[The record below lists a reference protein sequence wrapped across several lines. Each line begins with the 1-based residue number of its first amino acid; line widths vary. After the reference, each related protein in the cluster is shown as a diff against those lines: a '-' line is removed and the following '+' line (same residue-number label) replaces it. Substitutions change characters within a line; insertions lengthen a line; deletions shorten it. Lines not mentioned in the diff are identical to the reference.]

1 MPAPAAEPAVAL
13 TAADTLSDVLET
25 VRLTGALFFLVDA
38 STPWVAE
45 APASPVLGPVLLP
58 RVQHVVSYHVIRTGV
73 CWCESPGEPP
83 MRLEAGDVLVVPHG
97 QEYALTS
104 EPGLRSGLSDTDTL
118 GWFRDM
124 SSGRLPFI
132 VEEGGGGPERI
143 GVVCGF
149 LGCDALPFNP
159 VLATLPPLVR
169 VRLPAA
175 VAGDRLSR
183 LVDYALAE
191 SRDRSAGSQSV
202 LLRIAE
208 LVFVEVVRAHLMA
221 LPAASSGWLGGLRD
235 PVVGGVLA
243 RLHAQPAEHW
253 TLEQMARDA
262 AVSRTVLADAL
273 PGGLA
278 HAAGGGPA
286 RGSGPH
292 RGGDRPGGGLRVGS
306 RLQPGVQ
313 ALQRRR
319 PGVVAAHRAS
329 RAAGA
334 AAARSPRRLTPRP
347 VSDHEQGRA
356 RTASTAWGPAI
367 RSDT

>member
-13 TAADTLSDVLET
+13 TADTLSDVLET

-221 LPAASSGWLGGLRD
+221 IPAASSGWLGGLRD

-262 AVSRTVLADAL
+262 AVSRTVLAERFVHFT
-273 PGGLA
+273 GLSPM
-278 HAAGGGPA
+278 HYLAGW
-286 RGSGPH
+286 RMQ
-292 RGGDRPGGGLRVGS
+292 L
-306 RLQPGVQ
+306 
-313 ALQRRR
+313 
-319 PGVVAAHRAS
+319 
-329 RAAGA
+329 
-334 AAARSPRRLTPRP
+334 AAARLEDPAHTVAAIAQEVGYESEAAFSRAFKRYSGVAPASWRRTAPAARLAPRP
-347 VSDHEQGRA
+347 RDRRA
-356 RTASTAWGPAI
+356 G
-367 RSDT
+367 

>member
-1 MPAPAAEPAVAL
+1 MGAHHDRASGLPAPAAEPAVAL

-45 APASPVLGPVLLP
+45 APSSPVLGPVLLP
-58 RVQHVVSYHVIRTGV
+58 RVQHVVSYHVIRAGA

-97 QEYALTS
+97 QVYALTS
-104 EPGLRSGLSDTDTL
+104 EPGLRSGLSDADTL

-124 SSGRLPFI
+124 SSGRLPLI

-143 GVVCGF
+143 GMVCGF

-175 VAGDRLSR
+175 DASSDRLAR

-191 SRDRSAGSQSV
+191 SRDRLAGSQSV

-208 LVFVEVVRAHLMA
+208 LVFVEVVRAHLISS
-221 LPAASSGWLGGLRD
+221 PAAASGWLGGLRD
-235 PVVGGVLA
+235 PVVGRVLA
-243 RLHAQPAEHW
+243 RLHAQPAERW
-253 TLEQMARDA
+253 TLEQLAHDA
-262 AVSRTVLADAL
+262 AVSRSVLAERFVHFT
-273 PGGLA
+273 GLSPMHYLAGWRMQLAATRLEDPA
-278 HAAGGGPA
+278 HT
-286 RGSGPH
+286 
-292 RGGDRPGGGLRVGS
+292 
-306 RLQPGVQ
+306 
-313 ALQRRR
+313 
-319 PGVVAAHRAS
+319 VAAIAQAVGYDSEAAFS
-329 RAAGA
+329 RAFKRYSGVAPASWRRTAPGA
-334 AAARSPRRLTPRP
+334 RLAPRP
-347 VSDHEQGRA
+347 RDR
-356 RTASTAWGPAI
+356 R
-367 RSDT
+367 